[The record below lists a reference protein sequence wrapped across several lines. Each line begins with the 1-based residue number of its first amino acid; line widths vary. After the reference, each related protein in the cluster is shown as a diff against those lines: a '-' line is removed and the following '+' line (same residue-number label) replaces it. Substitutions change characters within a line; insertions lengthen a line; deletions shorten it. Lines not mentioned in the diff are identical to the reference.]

1 MSETTVNFPANV
13 ITIKNGNTHELG
25 RELHKNIKLE
35 IAEVHVAEGE
45 GIFFST
51 PRKFVPSFD
60 LSKVDNEQIFA
71 YANTDERIEGH
82 DSVSVRG
89 KALLKEGKITIE
101 GDGFDFIVLHLHEQD
116 PVKPE

>member
-1 MSETTVNFPANV
+1 MSETIATIPANV

-25 RELHKNIKLE
+25 RELSKDIQLE

-60 LSKVDNEQIFA
+60 LSKVDNEQIFS
-71 YANTDERIEGH
+71 YANLDERIEGH
-82 DSVSVRG
+82 NPVSVRG
-89 KALLKEGKITIE
+89 KALLKEGKITID
-101 GDGFDFIVLHLHEQD
+101 GDGFDFIVLHLHEKD
-116 PVKPE
+116 AAKPE